1 MTDSPSAPIRA
12 GFWRGLLS
20 GRDNQTPAI
29 GRVFGATIGLI
40 LILDLMVGLP
50 SLIAGIFLLRHVQ
63 PEVWFAFLAALTP
76 YVTALALAIGGLVG
90 GLIAGT
96 AFTEP
101 HPPNVGPP
109 APPAA

>member
-1 MTDSPSAPIRA
+1 MSLPPPGLPRA
-12 GFWRGLLS
+12 NFWRALFS

-29 GRVFGATIGLI
+29 GRVFGAVIGLV
-40 LILDLMVGLP
+40 LVLDLMVGLP
-50 SLIAGIFLLRHVQ
+50 SLIAGVFLLRHVR
-63 PEVWFAFLAALTP
+63 PEVWFAFLGALTP

-101 HPPNVGPP
+101 QPATARPP